1 MIGQLAIKIAGRES
15 GKHCVIVDKIDSNYV
30 LIDGNVRR
38 KKCNINH
45 LELLNKKL
53 DIKKGASTSEV
64 HKAMEKDGI
73 KIIKLN
79 PKKET
84 GTRPRRIRKMSQK
97 EEQKSKIIEF
107 QVLNQKVQ
115 QLQEHLQSINNN
127 IQEHQILRNSL
138 DELENIKENQDIL
151 IPLGQGIFVKGII
164 KNNNELITNVG
175 LNIMV
180 EKDVKETKDMVKVN
194 ILNLSKM
201 LERTEEEMNR
211 NIEELQKL
219 QKEITE

>member
-1 MIGQLAIKIAGRES
+1 
-15 GKHCVIVDKIDSNYV
+15 
-30 LIDGNVRR
+30 
-38 KKCNINH
+38 
-45 LELLNKKL
+45 
-53 DIKKGASTSEV
+53 
-64 HKAMEKDGI
+64 
-73 KIIKLN
+73 
-79 PKKET
+79 
-84 GTRPRRIRKMSQK
+84 MSQK

-127 IQEHQILRNSL
+127 IQELQILRNSL

-180 EKDVKETKDMVKVN
+180 EKDVKETKDMVKLN
-194 ILNLSKM
+194 ILNLSKV
-201 LERTEEEMNR
+201 LENLEDEMNK
-211 NIEELQKL
+211 NIEKLQGL
-219 QKEITE
+219 QKEIVELAQLLVGNADHMVVRARFRVRLDGVLATHFLECGLD